1 MCVCVCVCDDNR
13 EFSFEHLWFNIIKEI
28 FKYRISSIAI
38 NKLIIGLKK
47 KETVTTDYLEGR

>member
-1 MCVCVCVCDDNR
+1 MCVCVCVCDKR
-13 EFSFEHLWFNIIKEI
+13 IFIFNTSDLILLK
-28 FKYRISSIAI
+28 KYSNIESLIAI